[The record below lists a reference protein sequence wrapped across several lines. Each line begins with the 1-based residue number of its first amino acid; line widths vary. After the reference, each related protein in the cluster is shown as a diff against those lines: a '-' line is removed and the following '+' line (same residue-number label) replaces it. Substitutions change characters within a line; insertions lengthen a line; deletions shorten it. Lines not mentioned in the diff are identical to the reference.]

1 MSLQVRRGSGRVF
14 VLPRGPER
22 AVSREL
28 FALARHLLL
37 LLLLLSF
44 FNCERNDFVERV
56 DECCSSTDDFRFRGS
71 RREGGVGFLFGGGGF
86 VEDFVE

>member
-1 MSLQVRRGSGRVF
+1 MF